1 METSILCH
9 ASEAKENMANG
20 EKKAQASED
29 RWWVDRNETREQAT
43 PEERKAPA
51 GAQFFRSVENYDQEQ
66 ALQNLTNLNFKLLAQ
81 GKPAPGEWGYVALSQ
96 ERSPAKEI
104 ERIKRALPLPPNVC
118 GVLVD
123 SGQSLRAILFD
134 TPAHER
140 VLEFNFIAE
149 ASFDCWIRG
158 EWVCEEVFD
167 DKFKLLQCAAD
178 LLRRYMKKDIMTEES
193 FAHAPRP
200 TGALPP
206 ARTEW

>member
-1 METSILCH
+1 MS
-9 ASEAKENMANG
+9 NG
-20 EKKAQASED
+20 EKKIPPNED
-29 RWWVDRNETREQAT
+29 RWWVDRNESREQAT

-66 ALQNLTNLNFKLLAQ
+66 AVQNLTNLNVKLLAQ
-81 GKPAPGEWGYVALSQ
+81 GNPTPGEWAYVALLK
-96 ERSPAKEI
+96 ERCSTKEV
-104 ERIKRALPLPPNVC
+104 ERVKRALPLPPNVC

-123 SGQSLRAILFD
+123 SGQSLRAILTD
-134 TPAHER
+134 TPKNER
-140 VLEFNFIAE
+140 ILEFNFIAE

-158 EWVCEEVFD
+158 EWVCEAVFD
-167 DKFKLLQCAAD
+167 DKFKLLERAAD
-178 LLRRYMKKDIMTEES
+178 LLREYIEKDVMTEDS